1 MENRDFKDLYFQEKK
16 INEIISK
23 LNQAENFNEI
33 FLELRD
39 ELEDLFGC
47 ERLTIYAIDKRKNQL
62 YSRIKTG
69 DVPMEIRVDIDNKSI
84 AGYVAKNR
92 AIVNIKDVYKCHELE
107 SVYPGICF
115 DSSWDKKTGFRTK
128 SVLAAPLILK
138 EKFLV
143 GVIQLINKKQR
154 GYFENSDEELLKK
167 IIPSLSGAFYHLLMY
182 QKRFGKF
189 EYLLESLIITY
200 EELDLAIIKAR
211 KGKTPIEQDVAYVL
225 MHEFNVP
232 KEEIG
237 KSLSIYYNTDFIP
250 YDDNV
255 ILPTEL
261 LKKLN
266 IDYLKT
272 RFWVP
277 FKYQD
282 DKLIILIDD
291 PFDEEKKREI
301 HFSGLGENLRFC
313 VSLREDI
320 IKFLMRFEDQT
331 IFGDESVG
339 DVLSELKDEDMEME
353 SDISEDFIS
362 EDAPAVIK
370 LVTKIIKDAYDKNVS
385 DIHIE
390 PYPGKDPTKIRF
402 RKDGVCFNYIEI
414 PSSYIRAFVNRIKIM
429 SNLDISE
436 RRIPQS
442 GKIKMKYKDRVVEL
456 RVEITPTVG
465 GFEDVV
471 MRILASGKP
480 LPLEKMNFSPKNLDA
495 LYSIITKPYGIFL
508 VVGPTGSG
516 KTTTLHSVLGYLNT
530 PEKKIWTAEDPV
542 EITQY
547 GLRQVQINPKVGLT
561 FASAMR
567 SFLRADPDI
576 IMVGEM
582 RDQETAHTALEASLT
597 GHLVLSTLH
606 TNSAP
611 ETIVRLMDMGMNPF
625 NFADALLGVLAQRLV
640 RTLCKKCKAP
650 YHPDKKEFDMLVK
663 EYGEEYFHELG
674 ITYSDDLTL
683 YKPVGCDACA
693 NTGYAG
699 RTAIHELLVA
709 TPKIK
714 RLIVEGRPV
723 DEILKVGLSEGMRTL
738 KQDGI
743 YKVFKGDTDFQNVLK
758 VCIL

>member
-390 PYPGKDPTKIRF
+390 PYPGKEPTKIRF

-611 ETIVRLMDMGMNPF
+611 ETIVRLIDMGMNPF